1 MIWDVTD
8 LDDPEMIGEFYG
20 DSSSTDHNLYVHGDY
35 MYQANNASG
44 LRIIDVRDRT
54 TPVEI
59 GFFDTTPNGI
69 NVSGSDGAWSNYPFF
84 ESGMILLTSRREGLF
99 IVKKREIDI

>member
-8 LDDPEMIGEFYG
+8 LDDPEMIGEFFG
-20 DSSSTDHNLYVHGDY
+20 DANSTDHNLYVHGDY

-44 LRIIDVRDRT
+44 LRIIDVRDRAN
-54 TPVEI
+54 PVEV
-59 GFFDTTPNGI
+59 GFFDTTPNGM
-69 NVSGSDGAWSNYPFF
+69 NVSGFDGTWSNYPFF

-99 IVKKREIDI
+99 IVQKREIDI